1 MKPLCATCQRWHE
14 PEASCL
20 EGVVLV
26 CGGRDFGDHEL
37 LVRTLEVVRRR
48 VVMRAVRE
56 GEAQGADLMARRWAE
71 ERRIPVQ
78 PYAAE
83 WRPGGVFNPRAGPDR
98 NRLMLDDQDVTDP
111 MKRVVCCVAF
121 MPGPKGGTKHM
132 ARLAEAA
139 GLPVWRVGWSDER
152 KRRRKG

>member
-1 MKPLCATCQRWHE
+1 MKPLCPTCQRWHE
-14 PEASCL
+14 PEAPCL

-26 CGGRDFGDHEL
+26 CGGRDFDDRQL
-37 LVRTLEVVRRR
+37 LASTLDVVRRR

-56 GEAQGADLMARRWAE
+56 GEARGADIMSRRWAE

-78 PYAAE
+78 PYPAD
-83 WRPGGVFNPRAGPDR
+83 WYPDGVFNPRAGPDR
-98 NRLMLDDQDVTDP
+98 NHRMLDDQDRSEP
-111 MKRVVCCVAF
+111 LKRVVCCVAF
-121 MPGPKGGTKHM
+121 EGGGGTIHM

-152 KRRRKG
+152 KRRKKG